1 MSRESNTPYFIQSSS
16 FRSLLSPVF
25 FRRFKVKLKLR
36 SIDPTCSPSFLSRS
50 WVCCDNS
57 VIGKGIEPHPTN
69 GHTQNNLSI
78 DIETHDA
85 FTISDTLSCRSSEA
99 GFAISPHSLPI
110 LYQNLSIMSSFFSF
124 YFNFFITLSSLL
136 FNFFQYASS

>member
-1 MSRESNTPYFIQSSS
+1 MF
-16 FRSLLSPVF
+16 V
-25 FRRFKVKLKLR
+25 
-36 SIDPTCSPSFLSRS
+36 
-50 WVCCDNS
+50 VCVNS

-69 GHTQNNLSI
+69 GHYNLSI

-110 LYQNLSIMSSFFSF
+110 LYQILSVLSSF
-124 YFNFFITLSSLL
+124 I
-136 FNFFQYASS
+136 